1 MSRIP
6 EQTIR
11 QVLDATDIVDLIGRS
26 VELKRVG
33 SNFRGLCP
41 FHQEKTPSFYV
52 TPGRGFKCFGCGA
65 SGTAVG
71 WLIDHD
77 GLSFPDAIRRLA
89 QSAGI
94 RIVEEA
100 PDPKAAARAA
110 SRDRLLSLH
119 AAAANF
125 YHQLLLRSQAAAHA
139 RSYLEGRQISLD
151 TASSWQLGYAPESAD
166 ELLSAMAAAGFHRDV
181 LVEGGLLALRDE
193 AQPSRGTY
201 ARFRDRI
208 MFPVC
213 DDDGRVVAF
222 SGRLLDPDAKAAKYL
237 NSPETPIFSKS
248 RVLFGFHRSRRP
260 ILRASQAVVVEGQ
273 IDLITCFEA
282 GITNLVAPLGTA
294 FTELH
299 ARTLKRHAQEVILC
313 YDSDAAGHKAASR
326 SFQILA
332 PAGLLVRVAPVPQ
345 GLDPDALVRQQGADA
360 LRQILAE
367 ASDFFTFS
375 LHASLA
381 SAAPDDLR
389 ARIALTTEM
398 LEHATLLPDKMAQD
412 DAIQRIAVAMG
423 TPEPELRALIRQR
436 KRAALPPAQAR
447 QTPGGPAAAAPA
459 KPPIRI
465 HDPHI
470 ALLCKLCLTSA
481 ELRCWLLEQ
490 DLDPICSHL
499 PGGRVLHGLLHANF
513 DPDSLSS
520 VGRFL
525 ESLPSHV
532 EAGLSHL
539 LFHPLPGEDKEG
551 AIEALHALHQQDR
564 ARQIKVLKDQLTTAT
579 DQEQKSL
586 LFAEIV
592 RLQSTPT
599 P

>member
-52 TPGRGFKCFGCGA
+52 TPGRGFKCFGCNA

-77 GLSFPDAIRRLA
+77 GLTFPEAVRRLA

-119 AAAANF
+119 AAAADF

-139 RSYLEGRQISLD
+139 RAYLENRQISPD
-151 TASSWQLGYAPESAD
+151 AASSWQLGYAPESAD
-166 ELLSAMAAAGFHRDV
+166 ELLSAMAAAGFHRDL

-313 YDSDAAGHKAASR
+313 YDSDTAGHKAASR

-345 GLDPDALVRQQGADA
+345 GLDPDSLVRQQGADA

-447 QTPGGPAAAAPA
+447 QTTGGPAAAAPA

-470 ALLCKLCLTSA
+470 ALLCKLCLTSTQ
-481 ELRCWLLEQ
+481 LRSWLLEQ
-490 DLDPICSHL
+490 DLDPICSNL

-551 AIEALHALHQQDR
+551 AIEALHALHLQDR